1 MGALRVAREKGK
13 KRHVKLIVFLSV
25 VALLIG
31 SLVVY
36 NLFFM
41 DKTVHITAVTA
52 AKGDVEQFVSLKG
65 TVVSSEQEVLFA
77 PAQVTVYALHVEKG
91 DIVQAEDLLAE
102 FDVVDLKNSY
112 NQASLQYAN
121 AKLSYEDALRS
132 NEENNEKALFYQRR
146 LRDTQDEIDSL
157 NEISDA
163 AEIAELKADLAE
175 FKAERKAALNSVMS
189 DEKLAQ
195 LKNSMNLAGISVNSS
210 KKYLDEGKAGI
221 MAGISGVITE
231 LNLSEGGMTSGT
243 ASVVIQSLENP
254 EISLSLGK
262 YDLGR
267 IKTGQSVIITI
278 GDAEYPGHISHID
291 AVTSVEGTNTV
302 VKAKVA
308 FDMVPENVVLGI
320 ETDLSILVASRH
332 NVVVLPFEVI
342 RTDREG
348 DYCFVI
354 ENGLSK
360 KVYIEL
366 GIGSDTHSE
375 VLSGLEEGAVVVYTA
390 PTSLTEG
397 MPVTIDSQD

>member
-1 MGALRVAREKGK
+1 MAREKGK

-25 VALLIG
+25 VALLVG

-41 DKTVHITAVTA
+41 DKTVHITAITA
-52 AKGDVEQFVSLKG
+52 AKGDVEQYVSLKG
-65 TVVSSEQEVLFA
+65 TVMSSEQEVLFA
-77 PAQVTVYALHVEKG
+77 PAQVTVNALHVEKG
-91 DIVQAEDLLAE
+91 DIVQAQDLLAE
-102 FDVVDLKNSY
+102 FDVADLKSSY
-112 NQASLQYAN
+112 NQAALQYAN

-163 AEIAELKADLAE
+163 AEIAELKGDIAE

-221 MAGISGVITE
+221 TAGISGVITE
-231 LNLSEGGMTSGT
+231 LNLSEGGMTGGT

-278 GDAEYPGHISHID
+278 GAEEYPGHISHID

-308 FDMVPENVVLGI
+308 FDKVPQNVVLGI
-320 ETDLSILVASRH
+320 ESDLSILIASRS

-342 RTDREG
+342 RTDRDG
-348 DYCFVI
+348 DYCFVV

-390 PTSLTEG
+390 PTFLTED
-397 MPVTIDSQD
+397 MPITIDSQD

>member
-1 MGALRVAREKGK
+1 MGTLRVAREKGK

-25 VALLIG
+25 VALFIG

-77 PAQVTVYALHVEKG
+77 PAQVTVHALHVEKG

-163 AEIAELKADLAE
+163 AEIAELKGDIAE

-375 VLSGLEEGAVVVYTA
+375 VLSGLAKGAVVVYTA

>member
-1 MGALRVAREKGK
+1 MAREKGK

-25 VALLIG
+25 VALLVG

-41 DKTVHITAVTA
+41 DKTVHITAITA
-52 AKGDVEQFVSLKG
+52 AKGDVEQYVSLKG
-65 TVVSSEQEVLFA
+65 TVMSSEQEVLFA
-77 PAQVTVYALHVEKG
+77 PAQVTVNALHVEKG
-91 DIVQAEDLLAE
+91 DIVQAQDLLAE
-102 FDVVDLKNSY
+102 FDVADLKSSY
-112 NQASLQYAN
+112 NQAALQYAN

-163 AEIAELKADLAE
+163 AEIADLKGDLAE
-175 FKAERKAALNSVMS
+175 FKAERKTAQNSVMS

-195 LKNSMNLAGISVNSS
+195 LKNSMDLAGISVNSS

-221 MAGISGVITE
+221 TAGISGVITE
-231 LNLSEGGMTSGT
+231 LNLSEGGMTGGT

-278 GDAEYPGHISHID
+278 GAEEYPGHISHID

-308 FDMVPENVVLGI
+308 FDKVPQNVVLGI
-320 ETDLSILVASRH
+320 ETDLSILIASRS

-342 RTDREG
+342 RTDRDG
-348 DYCFVI
+348 DYCFVV

-390 PTSLTEG
+390 PTFLTED
-397 MPVTIDSQD
+397 MPITIDSQD